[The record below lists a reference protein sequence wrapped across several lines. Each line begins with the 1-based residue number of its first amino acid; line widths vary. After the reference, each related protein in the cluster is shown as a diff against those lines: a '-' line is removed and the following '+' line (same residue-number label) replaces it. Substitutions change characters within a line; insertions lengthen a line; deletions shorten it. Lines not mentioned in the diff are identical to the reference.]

1 MDINSPS
8 VPPAQTNGT
17 SAPTG
22 DLRTDVLAL
31 IDRKDAVEAELKA
44 LGSVLESHNVNMNTS
59 LTTFD
64 GFPRDDIDVA
74 TIRTTRARI
83 IRLRNDFQELM
94 SQIEKGL
101 HQLHASPDFAES
113 TPVAPQPQYQRTEI
127 DTTPIPRVSVHA
139 PFAKVNSVEDGSPA
153 KEAGLKPGDHVKM
166 FGMVHALNHERL
178 TALSREVQ
186 ANEGREIKVLV
197 GRKEENGETEVEVS
211 LVPRQGWGGRGMLGC
226 HITLL

>member
-1 MDINSPS
+1 
-8 VPPAQTNGT
+8 
-17 SAPTG
+17 
-22 DLRTDVLAL
+22 
-31 IDRKDAVEAELKA
+31 
-44 LGSVLESHNVNMNTS
+44 
-59 LTTFD
+59 
-64 GFPRDDIDVA
+64 
-74 TIRTTRARI
+74 
-83 IRLRNDFQELM
+83 M

-186 ANEGREIKVLV
+186 ANEGVSIV
-197 GRKEENGETEVEVS
+197 GSMVTR
-211 LVPRQGWGGRGMLGC
+211 
-226 HITLL
+226 